1 MANRAKRQ
9 VKVSHEYRFGPRS
22 VLAAGDQFR
31 VTGGP
36 VYVTVTGEKI
46 SLAERGVFT
55 FCRYCQQAS
64 TCWIEAHRE
73 GDCATI
79 ILVVSRARGRPMLPN
94 LRRRPYRVV
103 GKIGVRRY
111 QRKSKVKP

>member
-1 MANRAKRQ
+1 MPKHAKPRL
-9 VKVSHEYRFGPRS
+9 KVSHEYRFGPRS
-22 VLAAGDQFR
+22 LLSPGDQFR

-36 VYVTVTGEKI
+36 VYITDAGETI

-55 FCRYCQQAS
+55 FCRYCQQA
-64 TCWIEAHRE
+64 TTRWIEARRT

-79 ILVVSRARGRPMLPN
+79 ILVVSRTRSSPMLPN

-103 GKIGVRRY
+103 GKVGVRTR
-111 QRKSKVKP
+111 QPKSKVKP